1 MTKKIKQAVDDLYV
15 KYANTLSMLDSALDQ
30 IDELET
36 ELDKKPKEVIVE
48 KLVEKEIPVEI
59 EKIVEVERKV
69 EVPKEVVVTVE
80 KEVPG
85 PERVVEV
92 PGPERVVEKIV
103 EKKIKIP
110 VPNTEAEIKLKKKI
124 SELEIANKEIEKLK
138 KQLNKKPK
146 VVEVEK
152 IVEVEK
158 EIPVEVEKEASGDL
172 KEAARLM
179 AQSEFNKEDLS
190 ERQIFKML
198 QKSSEEEVK
207 KKIGFWA
214 MPLPTDDANVSP
226 TNKKYTGRRR

>member
-1 MTKKIKQAVDDLYV
+1 MTKKIKQAVDDLYI
-15 KYANTLSMLDSALDQ
+15 KYANTLELLDSALDK
-30 IDELET
+30 IESLEK

-48 KLVEKEIPVEI
+48 KTVEKEIPVEV
-59 EKIVEVERKV
+59 EKIVEVV
-69 EVPKEVVVTVE
+69 
-80 KEVPG
+80 KEVPI
-85 PERVVEV
+85 EKETVVTREVEV
-92 PGPERVVEKIV
+92 PGPERIVEVPGPERIVEKIV
-103 EKKIKIP
+103 EKKIKVP

-124 SELEIANKEIEKLK
+124 SELELANSEIEKLK

-158 EIPVEVEKEASGDL
+158 EVPVEVEKEASGDL

-214 MPLPTDDANVSP
+214 MPLPTDNANVSP

>member
-30 IDELET
+30 IDELEK

-85 PERVVEV
+85 PERIVEV

-214 MPLPTDDANVSP
+214 MPLPTDDANISP

>member
-1 MTKKIKQAVDDLYV
+1 M
-15 KYANTLSMLDSALDQ
+15 
-30 IDELET
+30 
-36 ELDKKPKEVIVE
+36 
-48 KLVEKEIPVEI
+48 PVEV

-85 PERVVEV
+85 PERIVEV

-214 MPLPTDDANVSP
+214 MPLPTDDANISP

>member
-80 KEVPG
+80 KEGPG
-85 PERVVEV
+85 PERVVDV
-92 PGPERVVEKIV
+92 PGPERVVEKIG

>member
-85 PERVVEV
+85 PERVDEV
-92 PGPERVVEKIV
+92 PGPERVVEKIG